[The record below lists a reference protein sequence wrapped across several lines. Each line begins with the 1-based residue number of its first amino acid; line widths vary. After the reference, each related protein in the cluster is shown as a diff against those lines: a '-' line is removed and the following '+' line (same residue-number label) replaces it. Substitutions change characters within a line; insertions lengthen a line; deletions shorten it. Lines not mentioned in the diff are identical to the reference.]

1 MDDVALITELAPVAE
16 SLVERHLS
24 RAQEW
29 FPHAL
34 VPWGRGQDF
43 EPDYEW
49 DPAESGIEDPAVRSA
64 LFVNLLTEDNLP
76 HYFETIYNLYGRDSG
91 WGEWSMRWC
100 AEEGRHAI
108 VIRDYLTVT
117 RAVDPVALERGR
129 MSQIS
134 QGMVPRPQTV
144 VDGLVYVTLQEL
156 ATRISHSNTG
166 KLITDPVGTK
176 IMKRV
181 AADEQLHYNFYR
193 DMTSA
198 ALEVDASTVIL
209 ALERQVRD
217 FEMPGVGIPDFA
229 THASAIAKAE
239 IYDFLIHHDEILQ
252 PVVIDHW
259 KADKVEGLTAEAEAA
274 RERLMRQI
282 DRVGRIGRR
291 LRDRAASEPTPA
303 LT

>member
-1 MDDVALITELAPVAE
+1 MDDVALIRELAPVAD
-16 SLVERHLS
+16 SLVDRHLS
-24 RAQEW
+24 QAQEW

-34 VPWGRGQDF
+34 VPWGRGRDF
-43 EPDYEW
+43 EPDYDW
-49 DPAESGIEDPAVRSA
+49 DPAESGIDDPAARSA

-76 HYFETIYNLYGRDSG
+76 HYFQTIYDVFGQDSG
-91 WGEWSMRWC
+91 WGHWSMRWA

-129 MSQIS
+129 MSQVS
-134 QGMVPRPQTV
+134 QGVVPRPQSV
-144 VDGLVYVTLQEL
+144 VDCLVYVTLQEL
-156 ATRISHSNTG
+156 ATRISHFNTG
-166 KLITDPVGTK
+166 KLLTDPVGTK

-181 AADEQLHYNFYR
+181 AADEQLHYCFYR

-198 ALEVDASTVIL
+198 AIEVDPSTVML

-229 THASAIAKAE
+229 THASAIARAE
-239 IYDFLIHHDEILQ
+239 IYDFQIHHDKILQ

-259 KADKVEGLTAEAEAA
+259 QADKIEGLTAEAEQA
-274 RERLMRQI
+274 RERMLKQI
-282 DRVGRIGRR
+282 DRVGRIGQR
-291 LRDRAASEPTPA
+291 LRARKAEPA
-303 LT
+303 VV

>member
-252 PVVIDHW
+252 PVLIDHW

>member
-16 SLVERHLS
+16 SLVERHLT

-34 VPWGRGQDF
+34 VPWGRGRDF
-43 EPDYEW
+43 EADYEW
-49 DPAESGIEDPAVRSA
+49 DPAESGIDDPAARSA

-129 MSQIS
+129 MSQVS
-134 QGMVPRPQTV
+134 QGIVPRPQTV

-156 ATRISHSNTG
+156 ATRISHFNTG
-166 KLITDPVGTK
+166 KLLTDPVGTK

-193 DMTSA
+193 DMTTA
-198 ALEVDASTVIL
+198 ALEVDPSTVIL

-217 FEMPGVGIPDFA
+217 FEMPGTGIPDFA
-229 THASAIAKAE
+229 AHASAIAKAE
-239 IYDFLIHHDEILQ
+239 IYDFTIHHDEILQ
-252 PVVIDHW
+252 PVVIEHW
-259 KADKVEGLTAEAEAA
+259 QADKVEGLTPEAEQA
-274 RERLMRQI
+274 RERLLRHI
-282 DRVGRIGRR
+282 ERIGRIGRR
-291 LRDRAASEPTPA
+291 LRDRKASEPTPA